1 MQMEMQKKQME
12 FEMKAQLAQLEH
24 QMRMELERLK
34 GEYGVIEQQIESQ
47 VKTSAETMKED
58 RKDKRQRTQAVDQSQ
73 SSLAQRQGQRGELPE
88 DQTDMLL

>member
-1 MQMEMQKKQME
+1 
-12 FEMKAQLAQLEH
+12 MKAQLAQLEH

-58 RKDKRQRTQAVDQSQ
+58 RKDKRQKTQTIDQSKLI
-73 SSLAQRQGQRGELPE
+73 SQRQGKRGELPE
-88 DQTDMLL
+88 DQIDFNI